1 LDGGG
6 ADPRPVKEPD
16 GMTSGPRSAF
26 DRQLINIRDNILRM
40 GELVDAA
47 IARSVQALRNQDA
60 TLARQVIVDDEAINT
75 LRFAVEEECL
85 TTIATQQPAAT
96 DLRVV
101 ISAMNIVN
109 DLERMADHATGI
121 AKTVLRMGHEPLL
134 KPLVDLPR
142 MAEAARDML
151 RRGLDAFVN
160 RDVAAARAVAAEDDA
175 IDHLYRAIFD
185 ELLEIMAR
193 DPGSIQRGT
202 YLLWCA
208 HNLERMGDRV
218 TNIAERVIF
227 MMTGMMK
234 ELND

>member
-1 LDGGG
+1 
-6 ADPRPVKEPD
+6 
-16 GMTSGPRSAF
+16 MSSGPRSQF
-26 DRQLINIRDNILRM
+26 DRQLIEIRDNILRM
-40 GELVDAA
+40 GELVDTS
-47 IARSVQALRNQDA
+47 IARALQSLREQDQA
-60 TLARQVIVDDEAINT
+60 LARQVIVDDAAINE
-75 LRFAVEEECL
+75 LRFTVEEECL
-85 TTIATQQPAAT
+85 TTIATQQPAAV

-109 DLERMADHATGI
+109 DLERMADHSTGI
-121 AKTVLRMGHEPLL
+121 ANTVLRMGHEPLL

-160 RDVAAARAVAAEDDA
+160 RDVAAARAVAAEDDE
-175 IDHLYRAIFD
+175 IDHLYKAIFD
-185 ELLEIMAR
+185 ELLSIMSG
-193 DPGSIQRGT
+193 DPASLQRGT

-227 MMTGMMK
+227 MMTGTMK
-234 ELND
+234 ELNN

>member
-1 LDGGG
+1 
-6 ADPRPVKEPD
+6 
-16 GMTSGPRSAF
+16 MTSGPRSVF
-26 DRQLINIRDNILRM
+26 DHQLMRMRDNILRM

-47 IARSVQALRNQDA
+47 IARALQALKDQDA
-60 TLARQVIVDDEAINT
+60 ALARQVIVDDEAINN
-75 LRFAVEEECL
+75 LRFMVEEDCL

-160 RDVAAARAVAAEDDA
+160 RDVAAARAVAAEDDE
-175 IDHLYRAIFD
+175 IDHLYRAVFD
-185 ELLEIMAR
+185 ELLAIMAR
-193 DPGSIQRGT
+193 DPNSISRGT

-227 MMTGMMK
+227 MMTGTMK
-234 ELND
+234 ELNN

>member
-1 LDGGG
+1 
-6 ADPRPVKEPD
+6 
-16 GMTSGPRSAF
+16 MTSGPRSLF
-26 DRQLINIRDNILRM
+26 DRQLIEIRDNILRM
-40 GELVDAA
+40 GELVDAS
-47 IARSVQALRNQDA
+47 IARALEALKNQDHD
-60 TLARQVIVDDEAINT
+60 LARQVIGDDAIINN
-75 LRFAVEEECL
+75 LRFTVEEECL

-109 DLERMADHATGI
+109 DLERMADHSTGI

-134 KPLVDLPR
+134 KPLIDLPG

-160 RDVAAARAVAAEDDA
+160 RDVAAARAVAAEDDE

-185 ELLEIMAR
+185 ELLAIMAH
-193 DPGSIQRGT
+193 DPASIPRGT

-227 MMTGMMK
+227 MMTGTMK
-234 ELND
+234 ELNN